1 MRAAIYDYMV
11 QSWSLANI
19 GGINA
24 QKKLS
29 FNLRRRK
36 SRPGSQPMRPPK
48 RGSHVDRKAAQRE
61 MNGRLSGRDNSL
73 DAIRGADIRGE
84 GQRDQVDR

>member
-1 MRAAIYDYMV
+1 MV
-11 QSWSLANI
+11 QSWSLAKI

-24 QKKLS
+24 QKKL
-29 FNLRRRK
+29 FFK
-36 SRPGSQPMRPPK
+36 SAAPEVAPAGSQPMRPPK
-48 RGSHVDRKAAQRE
+48 RGSHVDRKVAQRK

-84 GQRDQVDR
+84 GQRDQVDS